1 MFYYLL
7 RRAIL
12 TLITLLILSFISFH
26 ILLRDP
32 LNSVLAQPHFFS
44 GFYHYV
50 MRLLHGDFGISYI
63 DGQPLLEQIR
73 AVLPATIELCL
84 LALLLAL
91 LIGLPIGFIGAFYR
105 NQLCGR
111 VIRFG
116 ASFGIALP
124 IFWIAPIVLYV
135 AASRQWEISAI
146 GQYYPLYDIDSIT
159 GFAAIDVWFVESP
172 HRIKMIQN
180 VFQHLLLPVL
190 VLMIAP
196 MMEIIQSTQYR
207 AEQILRENYVKFA
220 EIRGWSRFKIAYRI
234 LLRNTLAPMI
244 PQLTRTFTMLL
255 AMCMLIETI
264 FSWPGIG
271 QWLINAV
278 EQQDY
283 NAISAGVIIIG
294 LFILLIN
301 TVGELIMFLLD
312 PFNRKGWYVR

>member
-7 RRAIL
+7 RRALL
-12 TLITLLILSFISFH
+12 TVITLLILSFISFH

-32 LNSVLAQPHFFS
+32 LNNVLAQPHFFS

-50 MRLLHGDFGISYI
+50 LRLLHGDFGISYI
-63 DGQPLLEQIR
+63 DGQPLFEQIR
-73 AVLPATIELCL
+73 AVLPATIELCF

-91 LIGLPIGFIGAFYR
+91 LIGLPIGFVGAFYR

-196 MMEIIQSTQYR
+196 MMEIMQNTQYR

-283 NAISAGVIIIG
+283 NAISAGVVIIG

-301 TVGELIMFLLD
+301 TLGGLVMFLLD